1 MHRGR
6 ESGSTRGQMEK
17 VSAHEFHDVS
27 PARLILAWRDARH
40 HCDRWTGL
48 FRLETCELHHLP
60 PLLGFCRDELTKFG
74 GRHRHRR
81 STEIGEPRLD
91 LGISEGGV
99 NLFVEFLDNLNR
111 RVPRRA
117 YPLPSR
123 GLIAGHEIAYRRAI
137 RQRVLTLG
145 MSP

>member
-1 MHRGR
+1 MTRSRLRAIGVRLSEVTEYGAVAQRSVWPHAR
-6 ESGSTRGQMEK
+6 ELD
-17 VSAHEFHDVS
+17 H
-27 PARLILAWRDARH
+27 LA
-40 HCDRWTGL
+40 
-48 FRLETCELHHLP
+48 

-81 STEIGEPRLD
+81 ITEIGKPRLD
-91 LGISEGGV
+91 LGISEGSI

-117 YPLPSR
+117 YPLPGR
-123 GLIAGHEIAYRRAI
+123 GLIAGHEIAYCRDI

-145 MSP
+145 SSHCQGSQLARPDVPDR